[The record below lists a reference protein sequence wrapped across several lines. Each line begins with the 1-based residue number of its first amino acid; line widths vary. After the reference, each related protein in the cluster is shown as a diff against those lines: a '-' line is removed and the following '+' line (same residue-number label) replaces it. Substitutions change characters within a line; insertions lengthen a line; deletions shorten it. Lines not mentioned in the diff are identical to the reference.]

1 MNQERD
7 FWASLTALCV
17 FGEFDVRSF
26 RDMGQTDVK
35 GELFMDGWMFFL
47 VPSRQKSDEM
57 LKQRGRV
64 PKVVVEGFTLHWVK
78 PPNGYGGWHQKS

>member
-7 FWASLTALCV
+7 VWASVIAALCV

-35 GELFMDGWMFFL
+35 GELFMDGWMF
-47 VPSRQKSDEM
+47 S
-57 LKQRGRV
+57 
-64 PKVVVEGFTLHWVK
+64 
-78 PPNGYGGWHQKS
+78 